1 MTTPFLAFTRDVA
14 PSMVDCEL
22 THLARTPIDVTRARY
37 QHAGYERL
45 LATLGCTV
53 RRIAPAPAFPDSV
66 FIEDTAVVFDEV
78 AVVTRPGADSRRGEV
93 PAVEAALAEVRPV
106 VRITAPATLDGGDVL
121 VVGRRVFIGQTAR
134 TNAEGIAQLGALLAP
149 HGYMVE
155 GVTVTGCLH
164 LKTAA
169 TAVDDAT
176 VLCNPDWVD
185 PAAFTP
191 LRTIAVHPD
200 EPMGANVLR
209 IGNQLLYDEAYPRT
223 RARLE
228 DHGYTPHLVDASELA
243 KAEGAVTCCSL
254 ILRTL
259 APPIGR

>member
-22 THLARTPIDVTRARY
+22 THLARTPIDVTRARI

-53 RRIAPAPAFPDSV
+53 RRI
-66 FIEDTAVVFDEV
+66 
-78 AVVTRPGADSRRGEV
+78 ADSRRGEV